1 MTEPNHNIRTRCGC
15 IIIFAIAV
23 LLPGTIP
30 AQAEPESTSHRGM
43 RIETVPVNP
52 DRVFDVDLINAD
64 AAVKKM
70 KAAID
75 LIYKDA
81 RDLSRKL
88 NRIKAAGDV
97 HIIYNPN
104 YPNKAQDLA
113 MVRVAL
119 FLPYYLDEQTANTT
133 KPLPVLISRHGIK
146 WPTNELAAILVHELV
161 GHGDQYLKG
170 LTDTTRSNELECD
183 AWLLEEQAYQN
194 FGLDKSSRNMIQFR
208 KQLGGYRGKA
218 GHCTAFLNYVRKT
231 WPDKISLYERL
242 NPDVPALRK
251 LLVKFMAHLEKTGVT
266 AQALAAK
273 SNFIES
279 KLNRLEQNGSPGK
292 IFGTGLYLLEG
303 AGYKQN
309 PERGIRMIKK
319 AADLNHLKAQY
330 HLATLYQ
337 TGKGVKKDTAQAYFW
352 LAVAARNASEDLRP
366 SIEARQHQVAV
377 TLGTK
382 TRKAL
387 DKKADQWIA
396 DQWVKTKSVDSADS

>member
-1 MTEPNHNIRTRCGC
+1 M
-15 IIIFAIAV
+15 
-23 LLPGTIP
+23 
-30 AQAEPESTSHRGM
+30 AQTAPESISYRGM

-52 DRVFDVDLINAD
+52 DRTFDVGLVKAD
-64 AAVKKM
+64 PAVKKI
-70 KAAID
+70 KDAID

-81 RDLSRKL
+81 RGLSREL
-88 NRIKAAGDV
+88 DRIKAAGDV

-104 YPNKAQDLA
+104 YPNRQQDLA
-113 MVRVAL
+113 KVHVAL
-119 FLPYYLDEQTANTT
+119 FLPYYLDDQVDITT

-161 GHGDQYLKG
+161 GHGAQYLKG
-170 LTDTTRSNELECD
+170 LTDTARSNELECD
-183 AWLLEEQAYQN
+183 AWLLEEQAYQH
-194 FGLDKSSRNMIQFR
+194 FGLDKSSRKMIQFR
-208 KQLGGYRGKA
+208 KQLGGYKTKA

-251 LLVKFMAHLEKTGVT
+251 LLVKFMTHLEKTGVT

-279 KLNRLEQNGSPGK
+279 KLNRLEQSGSPGK

-303 AGYKQN
+303 AGYKQD

-319 AADLNHLKAQY
+319 AAGLNHLKAQY

-352 LAVAARNASEDLRP
+352 LAVAARNASDDLRP

-377 TLGTK
+377 TLGK
-382 TRKAL
+382 NTRKTL
-387 DKKADQWIA
+387 DKKAEQWIA
-396 DQWVKTKSVDSADS
+396 DQWIKEKSTDSADS